1 MLTDVM
7 GRDLPQLRRRTSC
20 RAWALTLAF
29 AGVLPWAFCGLPRGR
44 VAVSTARLAKGFGAE
59 SEKEEQD
66 LKETEGDMMVE
77 LFKMIQKEEDKE
89 DWAEPIVKLPGPLRP
104 PAAPAKYK
112 ALTKIRLRVAPHS
125 LADLTTPTYTIQPG
139 QEFYVVAEQEH
150 EEAPNV
156 LWLRTDQDAGGAW
169 LLERGVAG
177 AFANKKVV
185 RRIAGT
191 LGATKRPPLME
202 ISEVPTELAEEAA
215 ELALEAEALPPL
227 PSNQKKREE
236 REEFAGVNMQPPSP
250 YERRQPI
257 LELLEDPEIQAVCK
271 EMGADMETLRKNPA
285 FIEEIARQLYGDE
298 VVS

>member
-1 MLTDVM
+1 M
-7 GRDLPQLRRRTSC
+7 S
-20 RAWALTLAF
+20 
-29 AGVLPWAFCGLPRGR
+29 
-44 VAVSTARLAKGFGAE
+44 SARLAKGFGTEA
-59 SEKEEQD
+59 EKEEQD

-77 LFKMIQKEEDKE
+77 LFKMIQNEEDKE

-150 EEAPNV
+150 EESPNV

-236 REEFAGVNMQPPSP
+236 FAGVNMAPPSA
-250 YERRQPI
+250 YERRKPI

-271 EMGADMETLRKNPA
+271 EMGVDMESLRQNPA